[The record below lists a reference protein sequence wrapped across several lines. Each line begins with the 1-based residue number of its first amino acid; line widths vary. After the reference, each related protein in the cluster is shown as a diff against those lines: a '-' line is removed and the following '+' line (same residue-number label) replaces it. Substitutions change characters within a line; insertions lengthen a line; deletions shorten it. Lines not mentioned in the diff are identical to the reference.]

1 MINLLLHLE
10 VGESNGVMNLT
21 IVDHHDKIYWSD
33 KLSEGKN
40 VVELD
45 VDTPNKLVFN
55 LSGKN
60 NRRDTILD
68 KSTGKILKDKFI
80 KITSVEINGKPLNKN
95 VVAKMFVLHTESK
108 EQINSSFWG
117 FNGSVDFDLP
127 YADALDLHLT
137 NLE

>member
-10 VGESNGVMNLT
+10 VRESNGVMNLT
-21 IVDHHDKIYWSD
+21 IVDQHDKIYLSD

-60 NRRDTILD
+60 NRKDTILD

-95 VVAKMFVLHTESK
+95 RVAKMFVLQTESK
-108 EQINSSFWG
+108 EQINSAFWG

-127 YADALDLHLT
+127 HADALDLHLT
-137 NLE
+137 NLG

>member
-21 IVDHHDKIYWSD
+21 IVDQHDKIYLSD

-60 NRRDTILD
+60 NRKDTILD
-68 KSTGKILKDKFI
+68 KSTGKILKDK
-80 KITSVEINGKPLNKN
+80 S
-95 VVAKMFVLHTESK
+95 
-108 EQINSSFWG
+108 NSHK
-117 FNGSVDFDLP
+117 
-127 YADALDLHLT
+127 YKR
-137 NLE
+137 